1 MKTFIATLIIL
12 SSIVVSGAT
21 RTQKARIMDTYK
33 AQGDDL
39 FFTLYWHPDS
49 SQTFLK
55 HISKREGWVGF
66 DYDLWKKVTEDERLS
81 LLEKIGGELDRMDKK
96 NLESWWKRH
105 DDWRLIHSQ
114 LTLIASYLNQ
124 DTDFVEFAFSDPTLR
139 PGFQWIIDKRPPS
152 FDPKHISDTIA
163 TGETVSIFPKLVE
176 HLLETPEKQRLECFS
191 RLLAKIAKTKSE
203 ATQVG
208 TGQPATRPDAKSD
221 DSEKPQ
227 PEAEGRSR

>member
-1 MKTFIATLIIL
+1 MKTFIATVIIL

-21 RTQKARIMDTYK
+21 RTQKDRLMDTYK

-66 DYDLWKKVTEDERLS
+66 DYDLWKKVTEDEKLS
-81 LLEKIGGELDRMDKK
+81 LLEKIGGELDR
-96 NLESWWKRH
+96 RH

-114 LTLIASYLNQ
+114 LTLIASFLNQ

-139 PGFQWIIDKRPPS
+139 PGFQWIIDKRPSS

-163 TGETVSIFPKLVE
+163 TGETVSVFPKLVE

-203 ATQVG
+203 AAQVG
-208 TGQPATRPDAKSD
+208 TGQPATRPDSKSN
-221 DSEKPQ
+221 DSDKPQ
-227 PEAEGRSR
+227 PEAEERSR